1 MPRTILVLILIGSLV
16 CLTPA
21 WSQTGAAGVPPS
33 PAMTEAPA
41 GTAVAPAPVPTAKP
55 RRATRPVS
63 EEAGIEP
70 ASGQLKLKKDSDVY
84 SRPSRLSKK
93 IGRVHA
99 PKYVNVTG
107 ATKYY
112 LRVKLKDGRVGYVPN
127 AVVEMVKPIEK
138 QFILTANSPVYSEP
152 NRWAKHVAQVHKGH
166 NVHVVGITPNYIKV
180 KMKRGLEGFVPIAA
194 VE

>member
-1 MPRTILVLILIGSLV
+1 MPRLIAALILIGSLV

-21 WSQTGAAGVPPS
+21 WSQTGGGATTTTPSAEVPAPV
-33 PAMTEAPA
+33 EAPA
-41 GTAVAPAPVPTAKP
+41 PAPKVKPKP
-55 RRATRPVS
+55 RVS
-63 EEAGIEP
+63 QASKEVEIEP
-70 ASGQLKLKKDSDVY
+70 ASGHLKLKKDSDVY

-99 PKYVNVTG
+99 AKYVNVTG

-138 QFILTANSPVYSEP
+138 EFILSANSPVYSEP

-166 NVHVVGITPNYIKV
+166 NVRVVGITPNYIKI
-180 KMKRGLEGFVPIAA
+180 KMKSGLEGFVPIAA